1 MPLRRVL
8 LLVAP
13 FFAMSC
19 VFEPSESDEW
29 ELRRGV
35 IEFYGDPI
43 VIEHPDILVL
53 GSSDSVAVRTYG
65 GGCIRQGVS
74 EVTIN
79 GLTAVIEPFDSVH
92 VAAQVCT
99 SELRLFRHVVVVSF
113 TERGTAVLRIV
124 GLSQPADDEITV
136 IRHVVVQ

>member
-1 MPLRRVL
+1 
-8 LLVAP
+8 
-13 FFAMSC
+13 MSC

-35 IEFYGDPI
+35 IKFDGDPI
-43 VIEHPDILVL
+43 VIEHPDTLVL

-99 SELRLFRHVVVVSF
+99 RELRLFRHVVVVPF

-136 IRHVVVQ
+136 TRHVVVQ